1 MRTADRKRRPGGAE
15 ISVARFVRVVDV
27 SVVIVILTL
36 GCSSTG
42 KIQHRL
48 ADRMRSGDLS
58 GAILLVE
65 EEKRGV
71 FRDESELLF
80 YLEHGMLLHVD
91 EQYVESNTAFEMAKR
106 IGEDLYTQSLSDS
119 GLSLLSNDYA
129 LDYAGEDFERTLIHL
144 FSAINYHQ
152 LGDRESALVEVRQV
166 GDYLRKLEVDHS
178 NSRVYKDDAFAR
190 YLSAMFYEANG
201 ELDSAFVDYK
211 KAVAAYA
218 AYGSDYAVVEPESL
232 LPNAERVAM
241 RLGNWALRDLEDLGR
256 RGEPRILPEGAGE
269 IVVLHYNGLVP
280 VKDQIKFTFPFS
292 QAWLL
297 VAAFQASASG
307 EELAEINRAT
317 AVASQIAGVNFVSV
331 AFPTF
336 VDRPYSI
343 VEMAPRV
350 DHALEVTELEL
361 VENIG
366 AIAKKDLA
374 DRIARIRT
382 KAIARAA
389 IKYALQ
395 KAIESAAQQVGGDYG
410 GLISAAVQVGGNIA
424 RFATE
429 QADKRGWSTLPDTIW
444 MVSIV
449 VPEGKHDVVIDFM
462 NAEQSVVEARTIPGI
477 EVAAGGRRFVIVRTV
492 Q

>member
-1 MRTADRKRRPGGAE
+1 MTTADRKRRPGRAE
-15 ISVARFVRVVDV
+15 ISVARFVCVWVAIV
-27 SVVIVILTL
+27 SLTL
-36 GCSSTG
+36 GCSSPG
-42 KIQHRL
+42 KVQQRL
-48 ADRMRSGDLS
+48 AARMRLGDFP

-65 EEKRGV
+65 EEKSGV
-71 FRDESELLF
+71 FDGKNELLY

-91 EQYVESNTAFEMAKR
+91 ERYVESNTAFEMAKR
-106 IGEDLYTQSLSDS
+106 IGEDLYTQSLSNS

-144 FSAINYHQ
+144 FSALNYQQ

-166 GDYLRKLEVDHS
+166 GDYLRKLEVDNS
-178 NSRVYKDDAFAR
+178 NSRVHKDDAFAH

-211 KAVAAYA
+211 KAIAAYA
-218 AYGSDYAVVEPESL
+218 AYGLDYAVVEPESL
-232 LPNAERVAM
+232 LPNTVGVAT
-241 RLGNWALRDLEDLGR
+241 RLGDWALSDLEDLGR
-256 RGEPRILPEGAGE
+256 AAEPRILPEGSGE

-280 VKDQIKFTFPFS
+280 IKDQIKITFPFS

-297 VAAFQASASG
+297 VAAFEASASG
-307 EELAEINRAT
+307 AEQAEIGRAT
-317 AVASQIAGVNFVSV
+317 AVASQIAGVDVISV
-331 AFPTF
+331 AFPSF
-336 VDRPYSI
+336 VERPYSI
-343 VEMAPRV
+343 VEMVPRV
-350 DHALEVTELEL
+350 DRALEVTQPEL
-361 VENIG
+361 VEDIG
-366 AIAKKDLA
+366 AIAEQDLA

-395 KAIESAAQQVGGDYG
+395 KAIETAVRQSQTEYSALVGA
-410 GLISAAVQVGGNIA
+410 IVQLGGNIV

-449 VPEGKHDVVIDFM
+449 VPEGAHDVAIDFLD
-462 NAEQSVVEARTIPGI
+462 AQRSVVEARTILGI